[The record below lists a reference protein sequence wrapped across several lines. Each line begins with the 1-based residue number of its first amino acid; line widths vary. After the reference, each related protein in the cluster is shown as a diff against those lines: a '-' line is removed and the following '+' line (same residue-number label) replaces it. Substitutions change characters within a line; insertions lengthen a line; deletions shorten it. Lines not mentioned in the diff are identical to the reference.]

1 MITRTITFA
10 GLFALSFAASAQPI
24 AITGGKVYTMTSDE
38 PLENATVL
46 IEDGR
51 IRAVGTDVDV
61 PGDVSVFD
69 AAGKVVTPGLV
80 DANSHIGLVEISA
93 VGDTVDYRME
103 PDHPNAD
110 RFSAAFFAPDGFNPA
125 STLVPINRI
134 EGITRAMVAPAA
146 GKTVIAGQGAMTSLS
161 GDADSV
167 MGGTGALYVVLGE
180 AGAELAGGA
189 RAATMLDL
197 RQAFDEAAD
206 YAGHRDDYMEGKRHP
221 YVLNRL
227 DLEALQPYVKGKRPV
242 VMSVNRA
249 SDIRNAM
256 KLAKEYHLK
265 LIIQGGAEAWRVA
278 DELAAANVPVILDP
292 LLNLPVSFEAL
303 GATLEN
309 AARLQE
315 AGVTVALSTGES
327 HNARK
332 LKQAAGIAVANGL
345 PWYEGLKA
353 VTVNPA
359 RLFGIDDRVGTL
371 EKGKTADVV
380 VWSGDPLEVTTT
392 VDQVFIAGEAVPMTS
407 RQTRLRD
414 RYLHTEAL
422 PQAYDKPE
430 G

>member
-1 MITRTITFA
+1 
-10 GLFALSFAASAQPI
+10 
-24 AITGGKVYTMTSDE
+24 
-38 PLENATVL
+38 
-46 IEDGR
+46 
-51 IRAVGTDVDV
+51 
-61 PGDVSVFD
+61 
-69 AAGKVVTPGLV
+69 
-80 DANSHIGLVEISA
+80 
-93 VGDTVDYRME
+93 
-103 PDHPNAD
+103 
-110 RFSAAFFAPDGFNPA
+110 
-125 STLVPINRI
+125 
-134 EGITRAMVAPAA
+134 
-146 GKTVIAGQGAMTSLS
+146 
-161 GDADSV
+161 
-167 MGGTGALYVVLGE
+167 VVLGE